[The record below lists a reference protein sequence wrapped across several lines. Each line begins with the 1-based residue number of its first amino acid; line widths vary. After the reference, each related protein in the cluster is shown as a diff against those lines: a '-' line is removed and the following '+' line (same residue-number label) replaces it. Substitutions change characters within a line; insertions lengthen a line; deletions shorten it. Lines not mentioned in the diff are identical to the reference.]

1 MPLPSPLR
9 SAASTAVLAIA
20 LGSALACAGEAPPD
34 RILVNARIWTG
45 DSLRPEATA
54 LAIRGDRI
62 VAIGDDAT
70 IRALAAADTPIED
83 LGGRRMVP
91 GFHDAHWHLPTRRT
105 ADLVGAADEG
115 EVVRR
120 LQEFAATL
128 PADAW
133 ITGRGWTPDMFP
145 RNTAHRRYLDAAF
158 GDRPV
163 IITDRD
169 GHQTLSNSRALSLA
183 AVSAETREPAG
194 GAIVRDEDGTPT
206 GLLQETASALVRRQL
221 PDPSEDEILAALR
234 YEMHRAAAFGLT
246 ALQVANA
253 LSDAETKAFARAL
266 TEDSLLVRFRV
277 AVPFA
282 KDVSDSAL
290 RRYVALRDGARGPRL
305 RYGIAKGMIDGTV
318 DAGTAAMLAP
328 YAIGGGTGLPRYS
341 DTELADAVARYD
353 SAGIQVELHAIGDRA
368 IRMSLDAFGAAAMRN
383 GARDRRH
390 RVEHLEVP
398 DSADI
403 PRFAKLG
410 VIASTQAIFAT
421 PDATTLTNYAP
432 MLGPERSARA
442 MPFRALDDAGAVQAF
457 GSDYP
462 VFPMDPL
469 LGIHVAVTREL
480 PDGTPPGGWY
490 PQNRIGVEAALRHYT
505 RDAAFAA
512 FREQELGVL
521 APGMLA
527 DFVVLSEEI
536 IGSPP
541 ANLLRAKPVLTVMG
555 GRDTFRAP
563 PPVPAATAAPAPAPR

>member
-1 MPLPSPLR
+1 MPTHAPRRPR
-9 SAASTAVLAIA
+9 ASAGTSAFA
-20 LGSALACAGEAPPD
+20 LGPAFAPLLTAALGALLACSGDAPPD
-34 RILVNARIWTG
+34 PVLLNARIWTG
-45 DSLRPEATA
+45 DSLRPAATA

-70 IRALAAADTPIED
+70 IRALAAAETRIED

-105 ADLVGAADEG
+105 ADLVGAADER

-145 RNTAHRRYLDAAF
+145 RNVAHRRYLDSAF

-169 GHQTLSNSRALSLA
+169 GHQTLSNTRALSLA
-183 AVSAETREPAG
+183 AVSAETREPDG

-206 GLLQETASALVRRQL
+206 GLLQETASALVRRHL
-221 PDPSEDEILAALR
+221 PDPSEEEIYAALR
-234 YEMHRAAAFGLT
+234 HEMHRAAAFGLT
-246 ALQVANA
+246 ALQIANA
-253 LSDAETKAFARAL
+253 LGEAETKAFARAL

-277 AVPFA
+277 AVPFG

-290 RRYVALRDGARGPRL
+290 RRYVALRDGARGPLL
-305 RYGIAKGMIDGTV
+305 RYGIAKGMLDGTV

-328 YAIGGGTGLPRYS
+328 YAIGGGTGLPRFT
-341 DTELADAVARYD
+341 DAELVEAVARYD
-353 SAGIQVELHAIGDRA
+353 SAGLQVELHAIGDRA
-368 IRMSLDAFGAAAMRN
+368 IRMSLDAFGAAAVRN
-383 GARDRRH
+383 ETRDRRH

-398 DSADI
+398 DPADI
-403 PRFAKLG
+403 PRFARLG

-432 MLGPERSARA
+432 ILGPERSARA
-442 MPFRALDDAGAVQAF
+442 MPFRALDEAGAVQAF

-480 PDGTPPGGWY
+480 PDGTPNGGWF
-490 PQNRIGVEAALRHYT
+490 PANRIGVEAALRHYT
-505 RDAAFAA
+505 RDAAYAA
-512 FREQELGVL
+512 FRELELGVL

-527 DFVVLSEEI
+527 DLVVLSDEI
-536 IGSPP
+536 IGVAP
-541 ANLLRAKPVLTVMG
+541 AMLLRAKPVLTVMG
-555 GRDTFRAP
+555 GRDTYRAP
-563 PPVPAATAAPAPAPR
+563 GPR

>member
-1 MPLPSPLR
+1 MPTHALR
-9 SAASTAVLAIA
+9 RPRASAGTSAYA
-20 LGSALACAGEAPPD
+20 LGPALAPLLTAALGALLACSGDAPPD
-34 RILVNARIWTG
+34 RVLLNARIWTG
-45 DSLRPEATA
+45 DSLRPSATA

-70 IRALAAADTPIED
+70 IRALAAAETRIED

-105 ADLVGAADEG
+105 ADLVGAADER

-145 RNTAHRRYLDAAF
+145 RNVAHRRYLDSAF

-169 GHQTLSNSRALSLA
+169 GHQTLSNTRALSLA
-183 AVSAETREPAG
+183 AVSAETREPDG
-194 GAIVRDEDGTPT
+194 GAIVRDDDGTPT
-206 GLLQETASALVRRQL
+206 GLLQETASVLVRRHL
-221 PDPSEDEILAALR
+221 PDPSEEEIYAALR

-246 ALQVANA
+246 ALQIANA
-253 LSDAETKAFARAL
+253 LGEAETKAFARAL

-277 AVPFA
+277 AVPFG

-290 RRYVALRDGARGPRL
+290 RRYVALRDGARGPLL
-305 RYGIAKGMIDGTV
+305 RYGIAKGMLDGTV

-328 YAIGGGTGLPRYS
+328 YAIGGGTGLPRFT
-341 DTELADAVARYD
+341 DAELVEAVTRYD
-353 SAGIQVELHAIGDRA
+353 SAGLQVELHAIGDRA
-368 IRMSLDAFGAAAMRN
+368 IRMSLDAFGAAAERN
-383 GARDRRH
+383 ETRDRRH

-398 DSADI
+398 DPADI
-403 PRFAKLG
+403 PRFARLG

-432 MLGPERSARA
+432 ILGPERSARA
-442 MPFRALDDAGAVQAF
+442 MPFRALDEAGAVQAF

-480 PDGTPPGGWY
+480 PDGTPNGGWF
-490 PQNRIGVEAALRHYT
+490 PANRIGVEAALRHYT
-505 RDAAFAA
+505 RDAAYAA
-512 FREQELGVL
+512 FRELELGVL

-527 DFVVLSEEI
+527 DLVVLSDDI
-536 IGSPP
+536 VGVAP
-541 ANLLRAKPVLTVMG
+541 AMLLRAKPVLTVMG
-555 GRDTFRAP
+555 GRDTYRAP
-563 PPVPAATAAPAPAPR
+563 GPR